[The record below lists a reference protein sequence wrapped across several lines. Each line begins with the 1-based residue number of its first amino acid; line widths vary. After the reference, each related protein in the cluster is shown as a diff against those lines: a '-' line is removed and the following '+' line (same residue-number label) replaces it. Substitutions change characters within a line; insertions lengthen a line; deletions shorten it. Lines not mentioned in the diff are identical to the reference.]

1 MNTLADNAL
10 FEAFICGRNQ
20 MTRVDVERAHR
31 DLGWAAVASDAS
43 APNPPELPTPEPQV
57 SAANP
62 PKLPTVSADPVLQET
77 LDELDPELAVM
88 FKTAQAAG
96 GSPPPIA
103 GPPKVEESEP
113 EDLLVELVE
122 D

>member
-1 MNTLADNAL
+1 VPTA
-10 FEAFICGRNQ
+10 
-20 MTRVDVERAHR
+20 
-31 DLGWAAVASDAS
+31 
-43 APNPPELPTPEPQV
+43 PPEV
-57 SAANP
+57 SAANSP
-62 PKLPTVSADPVLQET
+62 ESPTVAADPVLQQT

-88 FKTAQAAG
+88 FKTAPVAG